1 MNPPFSPS
9 CRSLSEETP
18 TVGRVDRSKE
28 CAVASILYHQNSGT
42 CASHQKI
49 RIAGTPYVG
58 ATVDMR
64 AAYGIEITQSTPQ
77 RERRQDDHARGDV
90 PAKPKPSAQT
100 ETHVKAFNLQ
110 GGQIQCVQAAI
121 KKATN

>member
-1 MNPPFSPS
+1 
-9 CRSLSEETP
+9 
-18 TVGRVDRSKE
+18 
-28 CAVASILYHQNSGT
+28 
-42 CASHQKI
+42 
-49 RIAGTPYVG
+49 
-58 ATVDMR
+58 MR
-64 AAYGIEITQSTPQ
+64 AAYAIEITQSTPQ

-121 KKATN
+121 ERPKITSPKRWKPYVKTMRKVQ